1 MKVTIYDVAKKANV
15 SISTVSKVINKKGKI
30 SKETQHRVFQAIE
43 ELNFQPSVVASA
55 LTSKRALCIGML
67 VPDLS
72 NPFFAEMVR
81 SVEEVGHQLGYQLMI
96 CYTNNNQQEE
106 ENYISLLRKKRVDG
120 IILATGMRKGT
131 LTDELNQSA
140 IPVAVMAR
148 DIPELEV
155 DTVLVDDY
163 MGGYLAASHLIELGH
178 KRMAV
183 ISEDLNVTSSQERK
197 RGFLKAMK
205 DHELLAEPEWFPVS
219 DSSIDVGREAAR
231 ELLRNPQ
238 RPTAI
243 FAFNDLLAVGVIQ
256 AAKEMNIKIPD
267 ELSIVGFDNTIFATI
282 IDPPLTTIAQPVQDM
297 GRHVMEVLNENITVR
312 QSLKRRILLMPN
324 LIVRNTTA
332 PCQDG

>member
-30 SKETQHRVFQAIE
+30 SKETQHRVFQAIK

-81 SVEEVGHQLGYQLMI
+81 SVEEVGHQLGYHLMI

-183 ISEDLNVTSSQERK
+183 ISEDLNVTSSRERK

-219 DSSIDVGREAAR
+219 DSSIGVGREAAR